1 MKNLLELAKYK
12 MALIFALC
20 MSTIAYAQDQA
31 TGVAVTKTNTT
42 TTTTDW
48 YTEPW
53 VWVAGAVLFIILV
66 AALIGGRSSTR
77 VERHTTTIRRDV
89 HDA

>member
-20 MSTIAYAQDQA
+20 MSTIAYAQEEA
-31 TGVAVTKTNTT
+31 TEVAVKTTNSTT
-42 TTTTDW
+42 TSTQW

-53 VWVAGAVLFIILV
+53 VWVAGAVLFIILI
-66 AALIGGRSSTR
+66 AAIIGGRSNTT
-77 VERHTTTIRRDV
+77 VERHTTTVHRDV